1 MFSAHLNRYFNEPN
15 EFLQELQSR
24 FLLEQLRWLPLKWLT
39 RCNVHARDSLPYPA
53 EFFLPL
59 LPRTLY
65 ADIMTEFSHT
75 TTNLSS
81 VMLQL
86 FAFRLAI

>member
-1 MFSAHLNRYFNEPN
+1 M
-15 EFLQELQSR
+15 
-24 FLLEQLRWLPLKWLT
+24 
-39 RCNVHARDSLPYPA
+39 HARDSLPYPA

-59 LPRTLY
+59 LPEFVRAVGRVY

-86 FAFRLAI
+86 FAFWLAI

>member
-1 MFSAHLNRYFNEPN
+1 MFSEHLNRYFNEPN

-53 EFFLPL
+53 EFFYPYSQSLYGQSVGC
-59 LPRTLY
+59 TL
-65 ADIMTEFSHT
+65 TS
-75 TTNLSS
+75 
-81 VMLQL
+81 
-86 FAFRLAI
+86 